1 MTVKTSLVV
10 CLLVVLTG
18 CQAVSY
24 QPVGFRGGYSERL
37 LEDGRYRVSY
47 SGNGSVTLEKA
58 IDFAMLRSA
67 VLAKQNGA
75 DYFETTEHTAKV
87 SRVDLGMP
95 GVYADKPSVVVK
107 IKPLNTA
114 KEATGRVNLKQCA
127 MFNVIFRML
136 QYSDKSPQYTHSAA
150 NCIEE
155 IKTKYQLKDTQIFL
169 D

>member
-24 QPVGFRGGYSERL
+24 QPVGFWGGYSERL

-87 SRVDLGMP
+87 SRVDLGLP
-95 GVYADKPSVVVK
+95 GV
-107 IKPLNTA
+107 
-114 KEATGRVNLKQCA
+114 
-127 MFNVIFRML
+127 
-136 QYSDKSPQYTHSAA
+136 
-150 NCIEE
+150 
-155 IKTKYQLKDTQIFL
+155 
-169 D
+169 